1 MAKYIRASRKM
12 NYGPPNVTSKYSP
25 LENISFAETDAGYC
39 DDILMRRWKVL
50 NFLGILP
57 RPLALVLPNW
67 ATAVTSEQKARQKPP
82 LVVISSNRSNWIK
95 KGIDT
100 GGLQLEALGSAQ
112 FDNASDLRAL
122 DLTDLNALLGKTH
135 PSPPMYCPSRIGAAA
150 GPRNVYVVVHAN
162 EYLTYKTNLAGTG
175 ITVVGWMFQK
185 PRPDEMLLC
194 GFGASRFAAIEF
206 CKTLRTRA
214 GNPWDYAWLFDD
226 NVVAFTSF
234 AGYLKVEAA
243 MASGPTD
250 PATGR
255 PRPYICAGFSGGST
269 TISPIENTEWAK
281 KELKEGKRDGIRG
294 KEYAALPAVKKK
306 GLIQQAALWNIAEL
320 TRLNLN
326 FGPIFVNS
334 GEDVSLGNYFNVKN
348 KDEAKPKMPYLFYE
362 SISIRKEDTGDDSSP
377 GARVVQKA
385 RETISALFAES
396 ERFDPRPFQDYLDFP
411 PPLMIKPIKIDPKD
425 PATETEQ
432 TLAHFV
438 VKTVLPHTSSTIQK
452 KAKEKQ
458 TKDTGMCH
466 AAEQTIC
473 KAIELERVEETT
485 LNQTFKINGDTPQD
499 IVPSDKP

>member
-1 MAKYIRASRKM
+1 MPEKTENFIRAYRRPS
-12 NYGPPNVTSKYSP
+12 YGPPNVTDKYSP
-25 LENISFAETDAGYC
+25 LMNFNFTETRETYC
-39 DDILMRRWKVL
+39 ESILTRRIEL
-50 NFLGILP
+50 LQGIGLLPQSLG
-57 RPLALVLPNW
+57 LVMPNW
-67 ATAVTSEQKARQKPP
+67 EKAIELEADKKPP
-82 LVVISSNRSNWIK
+82 LVVISTNRSKWIK
-95 KGIDT
+95 KAI
-100 GGLQLEALGSAQ
+100 EAGNAELKKIKIAE

-122 DLTDLNALLGKTH
+122 KATAKQKV
-135 PSPPMYCPSRIGAAA
+135 SPPMYAPARIGSA
-150 GPRNVYVVVHAN
+150 GSRNVYVVVHAN

-185 PRPDEMLLC
+185 PRLDEMLLC

-499 IVPSDKP
+499 VAPSDKP